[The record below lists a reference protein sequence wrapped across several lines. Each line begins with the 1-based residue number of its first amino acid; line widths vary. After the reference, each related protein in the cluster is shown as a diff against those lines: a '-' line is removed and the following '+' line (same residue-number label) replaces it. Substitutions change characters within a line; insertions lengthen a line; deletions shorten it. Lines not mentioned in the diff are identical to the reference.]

1 MIALPRRQFLRVGL
15 GLGVAVGSLS
25 TACAGAG
32 VARAAGADALVWRE
46 RLFVGFG
53 TRVWLRAA
61 HADAARVDLA
71 LDDAVGAVRQV
82 EAQMSLYDP
91 ASALSVL
98 NREGVLH
105 RPDPHL
111 RRVLA
116 LAGEVSR
123 RSGGTFD
130 VTMQPLWI
138 AWSQAHREGRLPSG
152 AELRRACALVGW
164 QGVEGVEGGDAS
176 IRLARTG
183 MAVSLNGVA
192 QGYAADVARA
202 RLRAHGIAH
211 ALLDTG
217 EWSPLGHGPGGADW
231 TLGLENPRG
240 WMDAPPLA
248 RLVSDGRAM
257 ATSSDVH
264 TAFSADLRHHHIID
278 PRSGYSPTAWASVT
292 VLAPSCALADALTK
306 VLFMAPAQHALEL
319 ARQWRVDAV
328 LVAKSGRLLAS
339 PGVLKPQSPSS
350 VPF

>member
-1 MIALPRRQFLRVGL
+1 MSAPTRRQFLRVALGL
-15 GLGVAVGSLS
+15 GLS
-25 TACAGAG
+25 AGAG
-32 VARAAGADALVWRE
+32 LGVLAGARAAAGAVEPLAWRE

-61 HADAARVDLA
+61 HADAVRVDRA
-71 LDDAVGAVRQV
+71 LDDAVRAVREV
-82 EAQMSLYDP
+82 EAQMNLFDP
-91 ASALSVL
+91 ASALSML
-98 NREGVLH
+98 NRNGVLH

-116 LAGEVSR
+116 LARDVAG
-123 RSGGTFD
+123 RSDGAFD

-138 AWSQAHREGRLPSG
+138 VWSQAHREGRLPSD

-164 QGVEGVEGGDAS
+164 QGVQCGDVS
-176 IRLARTG
+176 IQLARTG
-183 MAVSLNGVA
+183 MAISLNGVA

-202 RLRAHGIAH
+202 RLQAHGIEH

-231 TLGLENPRG
+231 TLGLEDPRG
-240 WMDAPPLA
+240 SAHAPPLA

-257 ATSSDVH
+257 ATSSDAH
-264 TAFSADLRHHHIID
+264 TPFSADLRHHHIID

-306 VLFMAPAQHALEL
+306 VLFMAPPRHALEL
-319 ARQWRVDAV
+319 AHRWRVDAI
-328 LVAKSGRLLAS
+328 LVAKSGRLLAT
-339 PGVLKPQSPSS
+339 PGVQSR
-350 VPF
+350 